1 MSRERNSLVVCEQCG
16 LAHRWR
22 PLAPS
27 SVARYTRCEA
37 ILGRGHRLT
46 LSTLLSLTI
55 TATVVFLIGLSSD
68 VLSLD
73 MRGVSRAM
81 TLPGAISAMW
91 EEGHESIAVLTA
103 ITALL
108 APALFLGLRLYV
120 LVPLA
125 AGRVPRGFAA
135 CVRLLHQA
143 GRWSMVEVFTIGA
156 LLSLVR
162 LSSLADAV
170 PGPGLLAFGAVMV
183 LFAAIESAGLKHLWW
198 QVR

>member
-1 MSRERNSLVVCEQCG
+1 
-16 LAHRWR
+16 
-22 PLAPS
+22 
-27 SVARYTRCEA
+27 
-37 ILGRGHRLT
+37 
-46 LSTLLSLTI
+46 
-55 TATVVFLIGLSSD
+55 
-68 VLSLD
+68 
-73 MRGVSRAM
+73 
-81 TLPGAISAMW
+81 MW
-91 EEGHESIAVLTA
+91 EEGHESVAVLTA
-103 ITALL
+103 ITALV

-162 LSSLADAV
+162 LSSLADAA
-170 PGPGLLAFGAVMV
+170 PGPGLLAFGAAMV

>member
-1 MSRERNSLVVCEQCG
+1 MSRERDSLVMCGQCG
-16 LAHRWR
+16 MAHRWR

-27 SVARYTRCEA
+27 TVARCARCEA

-46 LSTLLSLTI
+46 LVTLLSLTI
-55 TATVVFLIGLSSD
+55 TATVVFLIGVSSD
-68 VLSLD
+68 VITLD
-73 MRGVSRAM
+73 MRGVARAT

-91 EEGHESIAVLTA
+91 DEGQESVAVLTA
-103 ITALL
+103 ITALV
-108 APALFLGLRLYV
+108 APALFLALRLYV

-125 AGRVPRGFAA
+125 AGSLPRGFAN

-143 GRWSMVEVFTIGA
+143 GRWNMVEVFTIGA

-170 PGPGLLAFGAVMV
+170 PGPGLFALGATMI

-198 QVR
+198 QVK